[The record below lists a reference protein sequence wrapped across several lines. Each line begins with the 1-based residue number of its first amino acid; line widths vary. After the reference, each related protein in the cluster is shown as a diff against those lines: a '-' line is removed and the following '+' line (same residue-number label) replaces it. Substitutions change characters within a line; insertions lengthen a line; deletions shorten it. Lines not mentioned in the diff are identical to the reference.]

1 MTLGNFIAADTTGLS
16 QKSIQ
21 VMKAYVTQLDKYQN
35 TLIDNGKEE
44 LSGLLIQQLNSSK
57 DAKEMIVYV
66 RFFEVAVEIA
76 LESDNLCQKIAKV
89 VIGEVF
95 KDFFSFDILT

>member
-76 LESDNLCQKIAKV
+76 L
-89 VIGEVF
+89 
-95 KDFFSFDILT
+95 